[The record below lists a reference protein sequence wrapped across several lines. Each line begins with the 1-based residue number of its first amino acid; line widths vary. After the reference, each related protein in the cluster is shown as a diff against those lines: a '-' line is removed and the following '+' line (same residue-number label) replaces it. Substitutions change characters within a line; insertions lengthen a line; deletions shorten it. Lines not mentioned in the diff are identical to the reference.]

1 MLLTT
6 VGLISRV
13 IAVITTIT
21 DVVNDEAQ
29 VTAGTTEITVFA

>member
-13 IAVITTIT
+13 CAVITTIT
-21 DVVNDEAQ
+21 DVVYDEAQ
-29 VTAGTTEITVFA
+29 VTAGTMEITIFA